1 MTTMKTSAQGIDLIK
16 QFESLALTTYLDAA
30 GKLTV
35 GWGHLVKPGETFTI
49 LTPQQADDL
58 LQKDVAWA
66 EQAVNQLVKVP
77 LTQNQ
82 FDALVDFTF
91 NLGTGALRSSTLLKR
106 LNEGNYTVAADNF
119 QRWVYAG
126 GNQSAGLVR
135 RRAAEWA
142 LFTGKAAA

>member
-1 MTTMKTSAQGIDLIK
+1 MKTSEQGITLIK
-16 QFESLALTTYLDAA
+16 QFESLALTTYLDVA
-30 GKLTV
+30 GKPTI

-58 LQKDVAWA
+58 LQKDLAWA
-66 EQAVNQLVKVP
+66 EQAINQLVTVT
-77 LTQNQ
+77 LTQGQ

-106 LNEGNYTVAADNF
+106 LNEGNYDVAADNF

-142 LFTGKAAA
+142 LFTGKQAS